1 MLYMFLFVYITQERE
16 LINEI
21 GDLMCRTLS
30 QLKDQL
36 NKNKI
41 VKYKL
46 EENWSD
52 KNQSFKIDAINLEL
66 NIQSHSIMTHDNVI
80 EDSEKYIILSNS

>member
-1 MLYMFLFVYITQERE
+1 MVYMFLFVYIIQERE

>member
-1 MLYMFLFVYITQERE
+1 
-16 LINEI
+16 
-21 GDLMCRTLS
+21 MCRTLS

-36 NKNKI
+36 NKNKR

-46 EENWSD
+46 EENWSN

-66 NIQSHSIMTHDNVI
+66 NIQSHNIMTHDDVI
-80 EDSEKYIILSNS
+80 QDSEKYNRS